1 MSELQLST
9 AIKILNLAKQTLA
22 IEGQAVLSLIEQ
34 LNTDFS
40 DAVQAIL
47 KSEGRVVVTGIGK
60 SAIIARKAVATFN
73 STGTPSLFMHAADA
87 IHGDLGMIHNDDVVV
102 CISKS
107 GATPEIKV
115 LVSMLKRL
123 GNTLI
128 GIVGSKQSFLAEKSD
143 FVIMTKVS
151 QEACPNNLAP
161 TASTTAQL
169 AMCDALAVCL
179 LDLKSFSS
187 TDFAK
192 YHPGGA
198 LGKRLYL
205 RASEMYA
212 RHARPRVYAD
222 TKMID
227 LIVEMSSK
235 RLGATAVLD
244 NNEQLVGIVTDGDLR
259 RALANGNDVMSML
272 AKDLM
277 SKNPKTVA
285 EDMLAVQVLDKMQ
298 QHKITQI
305 SVMKGQQYM
314 GMIHLHDLIR
324 EGLV

>member
-1 MSELQLST
+1 MSDSQLS
-9 AIKILNLAKQTLA
+9 IEILRQAKQTLA
-22 IEGQAVLSLIEQ
+22 IESQAVLSLIDQ
-34 LNTDFS
+34 LNEDFS
-40 DAVQAIL
+40 GAVQAIL
-47 KSEGRVVVTGIGK
+47 KSEGRVVMTGIGK

-73 STGTPSLFMHAADA
+73 STGTAALFMHAADA
-87 IHGDLGMIHNDDVVV
+87 IHGDLGMIASNDVII
-102 CISKS
+102 CLSKS
-107 GATPEIKV
+107 GTTPEIKV

-128 GIVGSKQSFLAEKSD
+128 AIVGSKQSFLAQKAD
-143 FVIMTKVS
+143 FVVMTKVT

-179 LDLKSFSS
+179 LQLKQFSS
-187 TDFAK
+187 ADFAK
-192 YHPGGA
+192 YHPGGT

-205 RASEMYA
+205 RAADMYVH
-212 RHARPRVYAD
+212 HAPPQVYVN

-244 NNEQLVGIVTDGDLR
+244 KNNRLVGIVTDGDLR
-259 RALANGNDVMSML
+259 RALVAGNNVMSML

-285 EDMLAVQVLDKMQ
+285 ENELAIQVLDKMQ
-298 QHKITQI
+298 QYKITQI
-305 SVMKGQQYM
+305 IVMKEQQYI
-314 GMIHLHDLIR
+314 GMIHLHDLVK
-324 EGLV
+324 EGLI

>member
-1 MSELQLST
+1 
-9 AIKILNLAKQTLA
+9 
-22 IEGQAVLSLIEQ
+22 
-34 LNTDFS
+34 
-40 DAVQAIL
+40 
-47 KSEGRVVVTGIGK
+47 
-60 SAIIARKAVATFN
+60 
-73 STGTPSLFMHAADA
+73 
-87 IHGDLGMIHNDDVVV
+87 
-102 CISKS
+102 
-107 GATPEIKV
+107 
-115 LVSMLKRL
+115 MLKRL
-123 GNTLI
+123 GNTFI
-128 GIVGSKQSFLAEKSD
+128 GIVGSKQSFLAEKSY

-305 SVMKGQQYM
+305 IVMKGQQYM